1 MATTSKSSLV
11 PPRYHSPTI
20 GLITFIGVSVCYARL
35 HSTPNEP
42 FAQYVIFARSN
53 KKMVEQ
59 LIKFF
64 VVFFVVVEPISLI
77 PLFAGLTEGA
87 SERYKKKMAGKS
99 AAIALVI
106 CVLFALVGARFLD
119 VMGISLSSFRIAGG
133 TLLFLIALE
142 MVFARTS
149 GTKST
154 TTEKEEA
161 KTRDD
166 ISVFPLAF
174 PFIAGP
180 GALATILLTSGELWG
195 KPLEFAAFLGVVFLV
210 MLICWLLML
219 ATPRLMK
226 VFGVTG
232 ANVMSRLSG
241 VILAA
246 LAVQFIVEGIRGAFL
261 SS

>member
-1 MATTSKSSLV
+1 
-11 PPRYHSPTI
+11 
-20 GLITFIGVSVCYARL
+20 
-35 HSTPNEP
+35 
-42 FAQYVIFARSN
+42 
-53 KKMVEQ
+53 MVEQ

-77 PLFAGLTEGA
+77 PLFAGLTIGA
-87 SERYKKKMAGKS
+87 SARYKKKMAGK
-99 AAIALVI
+99 AATIALAI
-106 CVLFALVGARFLD
+106 CVLFALVGAKFLD
-119 VMGISLSSFRIAGG
+119 IMGISLSSFRIAGG
-133 TLLFLIALE
+133 TLLFLISLE

-154 TTEKEEA
+154 VPEKEEA
-161 KTRDD
+161 KTRED

-180 GALATILLTSGELWG
+180 GALATILLTAGEVWG
-195 KPLEFAAFLGVVFLV
+195 QPLMFAGFLGVVVLV
-210 MLICWLLML
+210 MLICWVLML
-219 ATPRLMK
+219 ATPPLMK
-226 VFGVTG
+226 IFGVTG

-261 SS
+261 SG

>member
-1 MATTSKSSLV
+1 MM
-11 PPRYHSPTI
+11 I
-20 GLITFIGVSVCYARL
+20 
-35 HSTPNEP
+35 EP
-42 FAQYVIFARSN
+42 
-53 KKMVEQ
+53 

-87 SERYKKKMAGKS
+87 SDRYKQLMAGK
-99 AAIALVI
+99 AALIALII
-106 CVLFALVGARFLD
+106 CVLFALVGARFLNI
-119 VMGISLSSFRIAGG
+119 MGISLSSFRIAGG
-133 TLLFLIALE
+133 TLLFLISLD

-149 GTKST
+149 GTRT
-154 TTEKEEA
+154 TTPEREEA
-161 KTRDD
+161 KTRED

-180 GALATILLTSGELWG
+180 GALATILLEAGEVGGNPLLFSG
-195 KPLEFAAFLGVVFLV
+195 FLTVVALV
-210 MLICWLLML
+210 LIICWALML
-219 ATPRLMK
+219 ATPRLMNF
-226 VFGVTG
+226 FGVTG

-246 LAVQFIVEGIRGAFL
+246 LAVQFIIDGIRGSFL